1 MSFGLNAAQAR
12 AKANADLIV
21 FEEVY
26 AIMKKVITESASGA
40 FEAYVDDDTIM
51 TASTPTTSDSEYYF
65 QAWQGTYA
73 SRALISQMEN
83 VMRHFVNLGYKI
95 DRVTNTNTNTTFK
108 WHIYW

>member
-26 AIMKKVITESASGA
+26 AIMKKVITESATGV
-40 FEAYVDDDTIM
+40 FEAFIDDDTTM
-51 TASTPTTSDSEYYF
+51 TASTPTNSDSEYYF
-65 QAWQGTYA
+65 QAWQGTYE

-95 DRVTNTNTNTTFK
+95 DRVTNTSTNTTFK
-108 WHIYW
+108 WHVYW